1 MNPPFFSSRCFC
13 LFTAKANN
21 IPQILYRPKTGVEKP
36 LKREEKSFSLAERS
50 RKDGS
55 RESLKWSLRI
65 MANPYPA
72 FKKLIL
78 MVAVCSGIAG
88 CNAPP
93 RQDDG
98 VANSNIRNPECYLF
112 VQNRDTIKL
121 ALESV
126 EGKIKGKL
134 AFRFF
139 EKDASHGVLNGEMH
153 GDTLLATYAFTSE
166 GLMSYREVA
175 FLRREDSFV
184 MGTGEILNRDNR
196 DVFRSPELIEYDSEV
211 ILRHVDCAHAFLDY

>member
-1 MNPPFFSSRCFC
+1 
-13 LFTAKANN
+13 
-21 IPQILYRPKTGVEKP
+21 
-36 LKREEKSFSLAERS
+36 
-50 RKDGS
+50 
-55 RESLKWSLRI
+55 
-65 MANPYPA
+65 
-72 FKKLIL
+72 
-78 MVAVCSGIAG
+78 MVVVYSAIAA
-88 CNAPP
+88 CNVP

-98 VANSNIRNPECYLF
+98 AATSNIRTPDCYLF
-112 VQNRDTIKL
+112 VQDRDTIKL

-139 EKDASHGVLNGEMH
+139 EKDDSRGVIDGAMY

-184 MGTGEILNRDNR
+184 MGSGQILNRGNR
-196 DVFRSPELIEYDSEV
+196 DVFKSPELIEYGSEIV
-211 ILRHVDCAHAFLDY
+211 LRRVNCDNAFLDF